1 MKNLMKKKK
10 ENEKPK
16 EQQKYDRGQIFV
28 KITAFAL
35 AFLLLAGAAATFIY
49 AIWG

>member
-1 MKNLMKKKK
+1 MKKNKT
-10 ENEKPK
+10 EQQK

-35 AFLLLAGAAATFIY
+35 AFLLIAGAAATFLF
-49 AIWG
+49 AIIG